1 MYRLF
6 VYSIFLILIAFFFS
20 GMSNRV
26 QAQNRDSNIV
36 TGPEK
41 FRTQLN
47 EVVNSYLRIKD
58 ALAKNDVKIA
68 SKYAAELVLAVP
80 NVDAGLLNK
89 SKQNDWNQQASLLIE
104 NGKKINKNSD
114 LQTQRKALQA
124 LSEEVKYIAQNFGPL
139 PVTLYQQYCP
149 MAFGSGG
156 YWLSNSREILNP
168 YLGADMPTCG
178 QVTET
183 IGQSKSN

>member
-6 VYSIFLILIAFFFS
+6 VSSMSLILMVFFLN
-20 GMSNRV
+20 GMFNRV
-26 QAQNRDSNIV
+26 QAQNSESKIV
-36 TGPEK
+36 TAPEK
-41 FRTQLN
+41 FRTQLSK
-47 EVVNSYLRIKD
+47 VVNSYLQTKD
-58 ALAKNDVKIA
+58 ALTKNDAKTA
-68 SKYAAELVLAVP
+68 SKYAAELVVAVSH
-80 NVDAGLLNK
+80 VDTGLLNE
-89 SKQNDWNQQASLLIE
+89 SRQNDWHQRATLLIE
-104 NGKKINKNSD
+104 NGNKIKKNSD
-114 LQTQRKALQA
+114 LQIQRKALQE

-183 IGQSKSN
+183 IGQSN